1 MSNRVF
7 QVSSI
12 LLLITFQLISSFT
25 FAQYKAVITDLNS
38 NAELELMPNRSYY
51 IQIKG
56 RKSPLQTTLKSVE
69 KQTIQFDSIRISPG
83 NIDWISHKKF
93 ADTPYRKWCRNNLRN
108 WGLCYT
114 PNYDLSNNYLLE
126 ITRDTTQLLLDSEQ
140 FATPSNKKLLRVFIP
155 QLAYNF
161 LQQAKSP
168 FRISGHQWAKT
179 FLNGI
184 VIGASMLYD
193 QGIDDGIRNTY
204 NQNSGP
210 FRASK
215 YVSMLGSVVGLGFT
229 GLWLCKGL
237 VSNNNKTTETSLL
250 AFQAAL
256 TATVWNRVLKYS
268 TLRERPYSAYQNNNS
283 AFNFKGIKN
292 LKTLYNK
299 SDFHSFGS
307 GHTTTAFALATVY
320 AEQYQDVPMV
330 KIACYTL
337 AASVGVSRMI
347 IHKHWS
353 SDVLMAAMIG
363 YACGKQVTSF
373 KQKFFKNA
381 SSRFKIKTTVSTFA
395 CNEKTY
401 PTFCITATPR

>member
-1 MSNRVF
+1 MQLAFFFVSFATCVCCLPIFLQAHQVF
-7 QVSSI
+7 VVPRP
-12 LLLITFQLISSFT
+12 
-25 FAQYKAVITDLNS
+25 AGK
-38 NAELELMPNRSYY
+38 SYHAFLSH
-51 IQIKG
+51 
-56 RKSPLQTTLKSVE
+56 RKSK
-69 KQTIQFDSIRISPG
+69 PG
-83 NIDWISHKKF
+83 E
-93 ADTPYRKWCRNNLRN
+93 
-108 WGLCYT
+108 GL
-114 PNYDLSNNYLLE
+114 D
-126 ITRDTTQLLLDSEQ
+126 DSEQ

-215 YVSMLGSVVGLGFT
+215 YVSMLGSEVGLGFT
-229 GLWLCKGL
+229 GVWLCKGL

-268 TLRERPYSAYQNNNS
+268 TLRERPYSAYQNNHS
-283 AFNFKGIKN
+283 AFNFRGIQN
-292 LKTLYNK
+292 IKTLFKN
-299 SDFHSFGS
+299 SDYHSFGS
-307 GHTTTAFALATVY
+307 GHTTTAFALATVF
-320 AEQYQDVPMV
+320 AEQYQDVPFV

-337 AASVGVSRMI
+337 ASSVGISRMVL
-347 IHKHWS
+347 HKHWS
-353 SDVLMAAMIG
+353 SDVLIAAMLG
-363 YACGKQVTSF
+363 YACGNQVTGF
-373 KQKFFKNA
+373 KQKFLKQVSKKYKLNTSV
-381 SSRFKIKTTVSTFA
+381 SSMA
-395 CNEKTY
+395 LNEKIF
-401 PTFCITATPR
+401 PTISFTALAR

>member
-1 MSNRVF
+1 
-7 QVSSI
+7 
-12 LLLITFQLISSFT
+12 
-25 FAQYKAVITDLNS
+25 VITDLNS

-51 IQIKG
+51 VQIKG
-56 RKSPLQTTLKSVE
+56 RKSSFQTTLKSVE
-69 KQTIQFDSIRISPG
+69 QQTLQFDSMSVSPE
-83 NIDWISHKKF
+83 NINWISHKKF
-93 ADTPYRKWCRNNLRN
+93 ADTPYRTWCRNNLRN

-126 ITRDTTQLLLDSEQ
+126 ITRDTTKLLLDSEQ

-204 NQNSGP
+204 NKNSGP

-215 YVSMLGSVVGLGFT
+215 YVSMLGSEVGLGFT

-237 VSNNNKTTETSLL
+237 LSNNNKTTETSLL

-268 TLRERPYSAYQNNNS
+268 TLRERPYSAYQNNHS
-283 AFNFKGIKN
+283 AFNFRGIQN
-292 LKTLYNK
+292 IKTLFNN
-299 SDFHSFGS
+299 SDYHSFGS
-307 GHTTTAFALATVY
+307 GHTTTAFALATVF
-320 AEQYQDVPMV
+320 AEQYQDVPFV

-337 AASVGVSRMI
+337 ASSVGISRMVL
-347 IHKHWS
+347 HKHWS
-353 SDVLMAAMIG
+353 SDVLIAAMLG

-373 KQKFFKNA
+373 KQKFLKQVSKKYKLNTSV
-381 SSRFKIKTTVSTFA
+381 SSMA
-395 CNEKTY
+395 LNEKIF
-401 PTFCITATPR
+401 PTISFTALAR